1 MKRIRTY
8 SATPEEAMKSR
19 KWYVVDAQ
27 GKTLGRL
34 ASQIARVIMGKHK
47 PIYTPHVDCGDYVI
61 VVNAQKIR
69 VTGDKMTEKLY
80 QRHSMYP
87 GGFKAINLR
96 DLLQRNPER
105 VIRQAVWGMIPHG
118 RLGRKMIK
126 KLKVYGGPTHEHAAQ
141 KPEPLEITNA

>member
-34 ASQIARVIMGKHK
+34 ASQIARLIMGKHK

-126 KLKVYGGPTHEHAAQ
+126 KLKVYGGPSHEHAAQ
-141 KPEPLEITNA
+141 KPEPLEIANA